1 MNTLDVIKE
10 LLDELP
16 EIESISFTGYPM
28 QTLVQD
34 TLDLSEDDKILVSA
48 ALKIRSNLWLPFW
61 DSLMLSCFDKKNI
74 STNLLKRALI
84 HNKNVEILKTNEVSK
99 VENHIISKPDENIS
113 LNSLVTLRSGITMH
127 LFLVDF
133 HIRPSIN
140 NLEIVSSVL
149 KVLELHGYIL
159 NSGESYHFISN
170 SLYDENGL
178 VNLLAKSLLFSP
190 IVDRAWIAHQL
201 LERSCSL
208 RVSKKHGL
216 LPNLIKRV

>member
-16 EIESISFTGYPM
+16 EIESISFTGYPK

-34 TLDLSEDDKILVSA
+34 TLDLSEDDKILVSS
-48 ALKIRSNLWLPFW
+48 ALKIRSNLGLPFW
-61 DSLMLSCFDKKNI
+61 DSLMLSCFDKENI
-74 STNLLKRALI
+74 STNILTRALI

-99 VENHIISKPDENIS
+99 VENYIKSKPDENTS
-113 LNSLVTLRSGITMH
+113 LNSSVTLRSGITMH

-149 KVLELHGYIL
+149 NVLELHGYIL

-170 SLYDENGL
+170 SLYDENEL
-178 VNLLAKSLLFSP
+178 LNLLAKSLLFSP

-208 RVSKKHGL
+208 RVSEKHGL